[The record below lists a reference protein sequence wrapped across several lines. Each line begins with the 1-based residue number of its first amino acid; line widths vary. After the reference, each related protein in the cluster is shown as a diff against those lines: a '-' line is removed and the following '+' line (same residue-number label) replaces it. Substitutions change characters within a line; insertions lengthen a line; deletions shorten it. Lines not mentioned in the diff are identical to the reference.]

1 MKQVPKTLPRIFE
14 GERITIYG
22 VVKSS
27 DISGPLEGEVTL
39 SGQIITSEDPINVT
53 HTVSFKESPSD
64 HGVSTIHHLAAKTWI
79 LELEKENQPKEDIIK
94 LSIESNV
101 ISSETAFIAVDEE
114 FSTPINEPLTK
125 VSMSALEDSLAGVM
139 NLCSASIDNIVT
151 RGESLDC
158 LSDQSESLATN
169 SAMFM
174 AKSKKKGGFGGG
186 FLSSIGSALSSVA
199 GSFSRRSNTSPVA
212 DGVTVSSRS
221 APEPQLQLVDDL
233 ELEKDSECLS
243 FAPHS
248 KIPSTNVDS
257 LSSLIL
263 LQQANGSWVLNE
275 ELALLLQLSVTDM
288 KDKCPSDCPSDEV
301 WATVLAITT
310 LRSRYSTQSDEWE
323 LVVKK
328 AENWLK
334 GQAQD
339 SIGTLFTEAKNLI
352 G

>member
-1 MKQVPKTLPRIFE
+1 M
-14 GERITIYG
+14 
-22 VVKSS
+22 VKSS
-27 DISGPLEGEVTL
+27 DVSGPLEGEVTL
-39 SGQIITSEDPINVT
+39 SGQIITSEDSINVT
-53 HTVSFKESPSD
+53 HTVPFKECPSD
-64 HGVSTIHHLAAKTWI
+64 HRTSTMHHLAAKTWI
-79 LELEKENQPKEDIIK
+79 LELEKEKQPKEDIIK

-114 FSTPINEPLTK
+114 FSTPINEPLTR
-125 VSMSALEDSLAGVM
+125 VSMSVLENQLASVM
-139 NLCSASIDNIVT
+139 NLCSASIDNVLT
-151 RGESLDC
+151 RGDTLDSLA
-158 LSDQSESLATN
+158 DQSESLATN

-199 GSFSRRSNTSPVA
+199 GSFSRRSNTSS
-212 DGVTVSSRS
+212 VSDVPTNSRS
-221 APEPQLQLVDDL
+221 APEPQLQMHVEQDDMEEDCPSYSSAKISSTTVD
-233 ELEKDSECLS
+233 
-243 FAPHS
+243 H
-248 KIPSTNVDS
+248 

-275 ELALLLQLSVTDM
+275 ELATLLQLNLTDIQ
-288 KDKCPSDCPSDEV
+288 DKCPSDCPSEV
-301 WATVLAITT
+301 WATVLVITA
-310 LRSRYSTQSDEWE
+310 LRSRYSAQSDEWE